1 MGGQTV
7 RREMYEELEV
17 ELIRFEA
24 MDVIT
29 GSTESEDDETPLVPV
44 QPKEN

>member
-1 MGGQTV
+1 MK
-7 RREMYEELEV
+7 REMYEEIEV

-29 GSTESEDDETPLVPV
+29 ESPMTSSEDDETPFVPN
-44 QPKEN
+44 K

>member
-1 MGGQTV
+1 
-7 RREMYEELEV
+7 MYEELEV

-29 GSTESEDDETPLVPV
+29 ESPTTSSEEDETPLAPN
-44 QPKEN
+44 KEN

>member
-1 MGGQTV
+1 M

-29 GSTESEDDETPLVPV
+29 ESPTSSEEDETPLAPN
-44 QPKEN
+44 KEN

>member
-1 MGGQTV
+1 
-7 RREMYEELEV
+7 MYEEIEV

-29 GSTESEDDETPLVPV
+29 QSPDGTEEDEIGDGPI
-44 QPKEN
+44 K

>member
-1 MGGQTV
+1 MK
-7 RREMYEELEV
+7 REMYEELEV

-29 GSTESEDDETPLVPV
+29 ESPTTSEEDETPFVPNN
-44 QPKEN
+44 EN

>member
-1 MGGQTV
+1 
-7 RREMYEELEV
+7 MYEEIEV

-29 GSTESEDDETPLVPV
+29 ESPDGSEDDETPFVPV
-44 QPKEN
+44 APKAN